1 MIVVLKLYTFEST
14 AHTKVFVYQRKVMNN
29 LSPVTNLW
37 IHQGTN
43 SQRHGWTLSI
53 EKRICK
59 TTFHYDSITW
69 RKCFSGIPVST
80 WGAKDCELR
89 KMVELLN
96 MALGRQA

>member
-1 MIVVLKLYTFEST
+1 MIVVLKLHTFEST

-53 EKRICK
+53 KKNLQNYISLWLNHMAK
-59 TTFHYDSITW
+59 ITW
-69 RKCFSGIPVST
+69 IPVST
-80 WGAKDCELR
+80 WGAKDCEPR